1 MNELKCKFYK
11 KQFLS
16 KYCEL
21 FKTPCYGTACNFHK
35 EFIKLAQLEQ
45 QLQTAKEELGKY
57 TTSFHQRDEQYFVL
71 KEENEKLKECFIP
84 LNQKKYYCSKEV
96 YNILEDTKNEWQM
109 VSQLESERVMEI
121 VKLKR
126 KNLDLTQQNKQLME
140 LISEI
145 NEEYSDD
152 GILSKATKYAIEQT
166 LNQLKG
172 GE

>member
-1 MNELKCKFYK
+1 MSELKCKFYK

-45 QLQTAKEELGKY
+45 QLQTAKEEIIRLQ
-57 TTSFHQRDEQYFVL
+57 SNDYFYVEL
-71 KEENEKLKECFIP
+71 DK
-84 LNQKKYYCSKEV
+84 
-96 YNILEDTKNEWQM
+96 KNE
-109 VSQLESERVMEI
+109 L
-121 VKLKR
+121 
-126 KNLDLTQQNKQLME
+126 LTRQNKQLME

-152 GILSKATKYAIEQT
+152 GILSKATKYAIEQAF
-166 LNQLKG
+166 NQLRG